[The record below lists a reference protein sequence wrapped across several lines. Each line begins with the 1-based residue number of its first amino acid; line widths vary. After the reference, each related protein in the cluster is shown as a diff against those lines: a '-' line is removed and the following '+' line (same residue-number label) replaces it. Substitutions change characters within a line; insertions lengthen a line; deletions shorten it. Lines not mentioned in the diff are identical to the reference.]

1 MAHWRLA
8 LLASLALPSGC
19 GAAFSPPPVA
29 GTTTAQAQAPSA
41 RPAAPPAAPPEP
53 PKKEPSKK
61 EPPNGHEEKT
71 PGTAEVADP
80 FGEGRLTQ
88 AEIRDI
94 VLKKAEL
101 FDTCYSIGAGKSQ
114 QFVATVTIK
123 ATVGPTGV
131 VNVAQIIK
139 STAKNKKVDTC
150 VADAFKLIKFPA
162 PRGAAT
168 SVITFPLEF
177 SGAEEVQ
184 K

>member
-1 MAHWRLA
+1 MDHRRLA
-8 LLASLALPSGC
+8 LLASLALPIGC
-19 GAAFSPPPVA
+19 GAASSPPPVA

-41 RPAAPPAAPPEP
+41 RPVAPPAAPPEP
-53 PKKEPSKK
+53 PKKEP
-61 EPPNGHEEKT
+61 PNGPEEKT
-71 PGTAEVADP
+71 PGTAEVAEP
-80 FGEGRLTQ
+80 IGGGRLTQ

-101 FDTCYSIGAGKSQ
+101 FDPCYSIGAGKSQ
-114 QFVATVTIK
+114 QFAATVTIK

-162 PRGAAT
+162 PQGAAT

-177 SGAEEVQ
+177 SGVEEVQ